1 MKIEVQKDTLIV
13 EENTKDS
20 LQVKIENDTVVPEN
34 QIEVNGQLIKGDN
47 LVVTDV
53 EQVNLGNIK
62 RRLIAIDEQIANLTA
77 ERENLVS
84 TQALIEPELDKAI
97 TDILKNPGSEDRRAK
112 EASPVEEVT
121 LLSVEELPV

>member
-20 LQVKIENDTVVPEN
+20 LQVKIENDTVVPEKE
-34 QIEVNGQLIKGDN
+34 IEVNGQLIKGDN

-62 RRLIAIDEQIANLTA
+62 RRLMAIEEQIANLTA

-97 TDILKNPGSEDRRAK
+97 LDILKNPGSEDRRARL
-112 EASPVEEVT
+112 EI
-121 LLSVEELPV
+121 VEELPV

>member
-20 LQVKIENDTVVPEN
+20 LQVRIENDTAISEKK
-34 QIEVNGQLIKGDN
+34 IEVHGQVIKGDN

-53 EQVNLGNIK
+53 QQVNLGRIKERLVNI
-62 RRLIAIDEQIANLTA
+62 DTQIVNLDA
-77 ERENLVS
+77 EKESLLT

-97 TDILKNPGSEDRRAK
+97 TDILLNPESEDRRTK
-112 EASPVEEVT
+112 LEV
-121 LLSVEELPV
+121 VEELPI

>member
-20 LQVKIENDTVVPEN
+20 LQVKIENDTVVSEKE
-34 QIEVNGQLIKGDN
+34 IEVNGKLIKGDN

-62 RRLIAIDEQIANLTA
+62 RRLIAIDEQLINLVA
-77 ERENLVS
+77 EREALVNK
-84 TQALIEPELDKAI
+84 QELIEPELDKAI

-121 LLSVEELPV
+121 PLPVEELPI